1 MMLPEVFELLSCCDV
16 QEIKLTEI
24 NREKKN
30 CFIYLMV
37 KVEVEVEVKVK
48 VKVKVKVE
56 VEVKRKTGKQQVL
69 QLQSR
74 QDRPGVRILLSIL
87 YF

>member
-1 MMLPEVFELLSCCDV
+1 MLPVVFELLGCCNV
-16 QEIKLTEI
+16 HEIKLKEI
-24 NREKKN
+24 NREKKD

-37 KVEVEVEVKVK
+37 KVKVEVEVEIE
-48 VKVKVKVE
+48 VE
-56 VEVKRKTGKQQVL
+56 VEVKRKTGKQQIL